1 MKIKLLLVEDHHI
14 VRRGLVFFL
23 KTREEFEIV
32 GEAENGEEALTF
44 IQTERPDVV
53 LMDLSMPKMD
63 GIEATKR
70 IKQYDE
76 TIKILILSSFS
87 EQDYVLPALEA
98 GADGYQLKE
107 VQPEQLVASIIA
119 VHEGNANFHPKVT
132 PALFGRSAVKKE
144 KEKENPFSMLTK
156 REQEVLREIAKGRS
170 NKEIAAE
177 LHITEQ
183 TVKTHVSNVLAK
195 LEVDDRTQ
203 AALYAVKHGEIISM
217 NNYVPCY
224 DRIHRSI

>member
-23 KTREEFEIV
+23 KTREEFEII

-44 IQTERPDVV
+44 VQKEKPDVV

-76 TIKILILSSFS
+76 TIKILMLSSFS

-119 VHEGNANFHPKVT
+119 VHQGNANFHPKVT
-132 PALFGRSAVKKE
+132 PALMGRSAVKKE
-144 KEKENPFSMLTK
+144 IENPFSMLTK

-203 AALYAVKHGEIISM
+203 AALYAVKHGE
-217 NNYVPCY
+217 NY
-224 DRIHRSI
+224 S

>member
-23 KTREEFEIV
+23 KTKEEFEII
-32 GEAENGEEALTF
+32 GEAENGEEALEF
-44 IQTERPDVV
+44 VRKERPDVV

-63 GIEATKR
+63 GIEAAKR
-70 IKQYDE
+70 LKQYDA
-76 TIKILILSSFS
+76 TIKILMLSSFS

-107 VQPEQLVASIIA
+107 VQPDQLVASIIA
-119 VHEGNANFHPKVT
+119 VYQGNTNFHPKVT
-132 PALFGRSAVKKE
+132 PALLGRPVVKE
-144 KEKENPFSMLTK
+144 KKQDSLSMLTK
-156 REQEVLREIAKGRS
+156 REKEVLREITKGRS

-195 LEVDDRTQ
+195 LDVDDRTQ
-203 AALYAVKHGEIISM
+203 AALYAVKHS
-217 NNYVPCY
+217 
-224 DRIHRSI
+224 

>member
-32 GEAENGEEALTF
+32 GEAENGEEAFTF
-44 IQTERPDVV
+44 VRTERPDVV

-87 EQDYVLPALEA
+87 EQDYVIPALEA

-107 VQPEQLVASIIA
+107 VQPEQLVASIVA
-119 VHEGNANFHPKVT
+119 VHQGNANFHPKIT
-132 PALFGRSAVKKE
+132 PALLGRSAVK
-144 KEKENPFSMLTK
+144 KENPFSMLTK

-183 TVKTHVSNVLAK
+183 TVKTHVSNILAK

-203 AALYAVKHGEIISM
+203 AALYAVKHGEK
-217 NNYVPCY
+217 
-224 DRIHRSI
+224 

>member
-177 LHITEQ
+177 LYITEQ

-203 AALYAVKHGEIISM
+203 AALYAVKHGG
-217 NNYVPCY
+217 NNKYE
-224 DRIHRSI
+224 

>member
-132 PALFGRSAVKKE
+132 PALFGLSAVK

-203 AALYAVKHGEIISM
+203 AALYAVKHGG
-217 NNYVPCY
+217 NNKYE
-224 DRIHRSI
+224 

>member
-23 KTREEFEIV
+23 KTREEFEII

-44 IQTERPDVV
+44 VQTKRPDIV

-119 VHEGNANFHPKVT
+119 VQEGNANFHPKVT
-132 PALFGRSAVKKE
+132 PALLGRSSVK
-144 KEKENPFSMLTK
+144 KENPFSMLTK

-170 NKEIAAE
+170 NKEIAAA

-203 AALYAVKHGEIISM
+203 AALYAVKHEKK
-217 NNYVPCY
+217 
-224 DRIHRSI
+224 

>member
-1 MKIKLLLVEDHHI
+1 VKIKLLLVEDHHI

-23 KTREEFEIV
+23 KTREEFEII

-44 IQTERPDVV
+44 VQTERPDVV

-76 TIKILILSSFS
+76 TIKILMLSSFS
-87 EQDYVLPALEA
+87 EQDYVLPAIEA

-107 VQPEQLVASIIA
+107 VQPDQLVASIVA
-119 VHEGNANFHPKVT
+119 VYQGNANFHPKVT
-132 PALFGRSAVKKE
+132 PALLGRSAAKK
-144 KEKENPFSMLTK
+144 KKENPFSMLTK

-203 AALYAVKHGEIISM
+203 AALYAVKHGE
-217 NNYVPCY
+217 
-224 DRIHRSI
+224 H

>member
-1 MKIKLLLVEDHHI
+1 MRGRTSVEIKLLLVEDHHI

-23 KTREEFEIV
+23 KTREEFEII

-44 IQTERPDVV
+44 VQKEKPDVV
-53 LMDLSMPKMD
+53 LMDISMPIMD

-76 TIKILILSSFS
+76 TIKILMLSSFS
-87 EQDYVLPALEA
+87 EQDYVLPALKA

-107 VQPEQLVASIIA
+107 VQPDQLVASIVA
-119 VHEGNANFHPKVT
+119 VYQGNTNFHPKVT
-132 PALFGRSAVKKE
+132 PALLGQSAVK

-170 NKEIAAE
+170 NKEIAAV

-203 AALYAVKHGEIISM
+203 AALYAVKHGE
-217 NNYVPCY
+217 N
-224 DRIHRSI
+224 

>member
-70 IKQYDE
+70 IKQYDK

-132 PALFGRSAVKKE
+132 PALFGRSAIK

-203 AALYAVKHGEIISM
+203 AALYAVKHGG
-217 NNYVPCY
+217 NNKYE
-224 DRIHRSI
+224 

>member
-23 KTREEFEIV
+23 KTREEFEII

-44 IQTERPDVV
+44 VQTERPDVV

-76 TIKILILSSFS
+76 TIKILMLSSFS
-87 EQDYVLPALEA
+87 EQDYVLAAIEA

-107 VQPEQLVASIIA
+107 VQPDQLVASIVA
-119 VHEGNANFHPKVT
+119 VYQGNANFHPKVT
-132 PALFGRSAVKKE
+132 PALLGRSAAK

-203 AALYAVKHGEIISM
+203 AALYAVKHGE
-217 NNYVPCY
+217 N
-224 DRIHRSI
+224 

>member
-1 MKIKLLLVEDHHI
+1 MKGRRRLKIKLLLVEDHHI

-32 GEAENGEEALTF
+32 GEAENGEEAFTF
-44 IQTERPDVV
+44 VRTERPDVV

-87 EQDYVLPALEA
+87 EQDYVIPALEA

-107 VQPEQLVASIIA
+107 VQPEQLVASIVA
-119 VHEGNANFHPKVT
+119 VHQGNANFHPKIT
-132 PALFGRSAVKKE
+132 PALLGRSAVK
-144 KEKENPFSMLTK
+144 KENPFSMLTK

-183 TVKTHVSNVLAK
+183 TVKTHVSNILAK

-203 AALYAVKHGEIISM
+203 AALYAVKHGEK
-217 NNYVPCY
+217 
-224 DRIHRSI
+224 

>member
-1 MKIKLLLVEDHHI
+1 MEIKLLLVEDHHI

-23 KTREEFEIV
+23 KTREEFEII

-44 IQTERPDVV
+44 VQKEKPDVV
-53 LMDLSMPKMD
+53 LMDISMPIMD

-76 TIKILILSSFS
+76 TIKILMLSSFS
-87 EQDYVLPALEA
+87 EQDYVLPALKA

-107 VQPEQLVASIIA
+107 VQPDQLVASIVA
-119 VHEGNANFHPKVT
+119 VYQGNTNFHPKVT
-132 PALFGRSAVKKE
+132 PALLGQSAVK

-170 NKEIAAE
+170 NKEIAAV

-203 AALYAVKHGEIISM
+203 AALYAVKHGE
-217 NNYVPCY
+217 N
-224 DRIHRSI
+224 

>member
-87 EQDYVLPALEA
+87 EQDYVIPALEA

-132 PALFGRSAVKKE
+132 PALFGRSAVK

-203 AALYAVKHGEIISM
+203 AALYAVKHGG
-217 NNYVPCY
+217 NNKYE
-224 DRIHRSI
+224 

>member
-32 GEAENGEEALTF
+32 GEAENGEDALTF
-44 IQTERPDVV
+44 VRTERPDVV

-63 GIEATKR
+63 GIESTKQ

-119 VHEGNANFHPKVT
+119 IYEGNANFHPKVT
-132 PALFGRSAVKKE
+132 PALLGRSAVK
-144 KEKENPFSMLTK
+144 KENPFSMLTK
-156 REQEVLREIAKGRS
+156 REQEVLQEIAKGRS

-183 TVKTHVSNVLAK
+183 TVKTHVSNILAK

-203 AALYAVKHGEIISM
+203 AALYAVKHGEK
-217 NNYVPCY
+217 
-224 DRIHRSI
+224 

>member
-32 GEAENGEEALTF
+32 GEAENGEEAFTF
-44 IQTERPDVV
+44 VRTERPDVV

-87 EQDYVLPALEA
+87 EQDYVIPALEA

-107 VQPEQLVASIIA
+107 VQPEQLVASIVA
-119 VHEGNANFHPKVT
+119 VHQGKCEFSSENNTSTIRTVSSQKKKI
-132 PALFGRSAVKKE
+132 LF
-144 KEKENPFSMLTK
+144 
-156 REQEVLREIAKGRS
+156 
-170 NKEIAAE
+170 
-177 LHITEQ
+177 
-183 TVKTHVSNVLAK
+183 
-195 LEVDDRTQ
+195 
-203 AALYAVKHGEIISM
+203 
-217 NNYVPCY
+217 PC
-224 DRIHRSI
+224 

>member
-1 MKIKLLLVEDHHI
+1 MKGRNALKIKLLLVEDHHI

-23 KTREEFEIV
+23 NTKEEFEII
-32 GEAENGEEALTF
+32 GEAENGEEALAF
-44 IQTERPDVV
+44 VQKERPDVV
-53 LMDLSMPKMD
+53 LIDVSMPKMD

-70 IKQYDE
+70 LKQYDA
-76 TIKILILSSFS
+76 TIKILMLSSFS

-107 VQPEQLVASIIA
+107 VQPDQLVASIIA
-119 VHEGNANFHPKVT
+119 VYQGNTNFHPKVT
-132 PALFGRSAVKKE
+132 PTLLGRSVVKEE
-144 KEKENPFSMLTK
+144 KQDSFSMLTK
-156 REQEVLREIAKGRS
+156 REKEVLREIAKGRS

-203 AALYAVKHGEIISM
+203 AALYAVKHGIVEK
-217 NNYVPCY
+217 
-224 DRIHRSI
+224 

>member
-32 GEAENGEEALTF
+32 GEAENGEDALTF
-44 IQTERPDVV
+44 VRTERPDVV

-63 GIEATKR
+63 GIEATKQ

-87 EQDYVLPALEA
+87 EQDYVLPVLEA

-119 VHEGNANFHPKVT
+119 IYEGNANFHPKVT
-132 PALFGRSAVKKE
+132 PALLGRSAVK
-144 KEKENPFSMLTK
+144 KENPFSMLTK
-156 REQEVLREIAKGRS
+156 REQEVLQEIAKGRS

-183 TVKTHVSNVLAK
+183 TVKTHVSNILAK

-203 AALYAVKHGEIISM
+203 AALYAVKHGEK
-217 NNYVPCY
+217 
-224 DRIHRSI
+224 

>member
-1 MKIKLLLVEDHHI
+1 MKIRLLLVEDHHI

-23 KTREEFEIV
+23 KTKEEFDIIGEV
-32 GEAENGEEALTF
+32 GDGEEALQF
-44 IQTERPDVV
+44 IQQKRPDVV
-53 LMDLSMPKMD
+53 LMDVSMPKMD

-70 IKQYDE
+70 MKQYDPS
-76 TIKILILSSFS
+76 IKILMLSSFS

-107 VQPEQLVASIIA
+107 VQPDQLVASIIA
-119 VHEGNANFHPKVT
+119 VYQGNANFHPKVT
-132 PALFGRSAVKKE
+132 PALLGRQATVEIKQDSL
-144 KEKENPFSMLTK
+144 SMLTK
-156 REQEVLREIAKGRS
+156 REKEVLREIAKGRS

-195 LEVDDRTQ
+195 LNVDDRTQ
-203 AALYAVKHGEIISM
+203 AALYAVKHG
-217 NNYVPCY
+217 VV
-224 DRIHRSI
+224 

>member
-23 KTREEFEIV
+23 KSREEFEII

-44 IQTERPDVV
+44 VQKEKPDLV

-63 GIEATKR
+63 GIEATKL
-70 IKQYDE
+70 IKQYDK
-76 TIKILILSSFS
+76 TIKILMLSSFS

-119 VHEGNANFHPKVT
+119 VYQGNTNFHPKVT
-132 PALFGRSAVKKE
+132 PALLGRPAVK

-203 AALYAVKHGEIISM
+203 AALYAVKHGA
-217 NNYVPCY
+217 N
-224 DRIHRSI
+224 

>member
-70 IKQYDE
+70 IKQYDK

-132 PALFGRSAVKKE
+132 PALFGRLAVK

-156 REQEVLREIAKGRS
+156 REQQVLREIAKGRS

-203 AALYAVKHGEIISM
+203 AALYAVKHGG
-217 NNYVPCY
+217 NNKYE
-224 DRIHRSI
+224 

>member
-1 MKIKLLLVEDHHI
+1 MKFNCRFEGGRRLKIKLLLVEDHHI

-32 GEAENGEEALTF
+32 GEAENGEDALTF
-44 IQTERPDVV
+44 VRTERPDVV

-63 GIEATKR
+63 GIEATKQ

-119 VHEGNANFHPKVT
+119 IYEGNANFHPKVT
-132 PALFGRSAVKKE
+132 PALLGRSAVKKE
-144 KEKENPFSMLTK
+144 DPFSMLTK
-156 REQEVLREIAKGRS
+156 REQEVLQEIAKGRS

-183 TVKTHVSNVLAK
+183 TVKTHVSNILAK

-203 AALYAVKHGEIISM
+203 AALYAVKHGEK
-217 NNYVPCY
+217 
-224 DRIHRSI
+224 

>member
-1 MKIKLLLVEDHHI
+1 MKFNCRFKGENRLKIKLLLVEDHHI

-44 IQTERPDVV
+44 VQTKRPDIV

-132 PALFGRSAVKKE
+132 PALLGRSAVK
-144 KEKENPFSMLTK
+144 KENPFSMLTK
-156 REQEVLREIAKGRS
+156 REQEVLREIAKGKS

-203 AALYAVKHGEIISM
+203 AALYAVKHGG
-217 NNYVPCY
+217 NNKYE
-224 DRIHRSI
+224 

>member
-1 MKIKLLLVEDHHI
+1 MKFNCRFEGGRRLKIKLLLVEDHHI

-32 GEAENGEEALTF
+32 GEAENGEDALTF
-44 IQTERPDVV
+44 VRTERPDVV

-63 GIEATKR
+63 GIEATKQ

-119 VHEGNANFHPKVT
+119 VYEGNANFHPKVT
-132 PALFGRSAVKKE
+132 PALLGRSAVK
-144 KEKENPFSMLTK
+144 KENPFSMLTK
-156 REQEVLREIAKGRS
+156 REQEVLQEIAKGRS

-183 TVKTHVSNVLAK
+183 TVKTHVSNILAK

-203 AALYAVKHGEIISM
+203 AALYAVKHGEK
-217 NNYVPCY
+217 
-224 DRIHRSI
+224 

>member
-1 MKIKLLLVEDHHI
+1 MEIKLLLVEDHHI

-23 KTREEFEIV
+23 KTKEEFDIIGEV
-32 GEAENGEEALTF
+32 GDGEEALQF
-44 IQTERPDVV
+44 IQKERPDVV
-53 LMDLSMPKMD
+53 LMDVSMPKMD

-70 IKQYDE
+70 MKQYDPS
-76 TIKILILSSFS
+76 IKILMLSSFS

-107 VQPEQLVASIIA
+107 VQPDQLVASIIA
-119 VHEGNANFHPKVT
+119 VHQGNTNFHPKVT
-132 PALFGRSAVKKE
+132 PALLGRPATVEIKQDSL
-144 KEKENPFSMLTK
+144 SMLTK
-156 REQEVLREIAKGRS
+156 REKEVLREIAKGRS

-195 LEVDDRTQ
+195 LNVDDRTQ
-203 AALYAVKHGEIISM
+203 AALYAVKHG
-217 NNYVPCY
+217 VV
-224 DRIHRSI
+224 

>member
-23 KTREEFEIV
+23 KTKEEFEII
-32 GEAENGEEALTF
+32 GEAENGEDALALV
-44 IQTERPDVV
+44 QKEKPDVV
-53 LMDLSMPKMD
+53 LMDVSMPKMD

-70 IKQYDE
+70 LKQYDA
-76 TIKILILSSFS
+76 TIKILMLSSFS

-107 VQPEQLVASIIA
+107 VQPDQLVASIIA
-119 VHEGNANFHPKVT
+119 VYQGNANFHPKVT
-132 PALFGRSAVKKE
+132 PALLRRPAAQEKKQDSL
-144 KEKENPFSMLTK
+144 FMLTK
-156 REQEVLREIAKGRS
+156 REKEVLREIAKGRS

-203 AALYAVKHGEIISM
+203 AALYAVKNG
-217 NNYVPCY
+217 VV
-224 DRIHRSI
+224 

>member
-1 MKIKLLLVEDHHI
+1 MKGRRRVKVKLLLVEDHHI

-44 IQTERPDVV
+44 VRTERPDVV

-119 VHEGNANFHPKVT
+119 VHQGNANFHPKVT
-132 PALFGRSAVKKE
+132 PALLGRPAVKI
-144 KEKENPFSMLTK
+144 EKENPFSMLTK
-156 REQEVLREIAKGRS
+156 REKEVLREIAKGRS

-183 TVKTHVSNVLAK
+183 TVKSHVSNVLAK

-203 AALYAVKHGEIISM
+203 AALYAVKHGGK
-217 NNYVPCY
+217 
-224 DRIHRSI
+224 

>member
-23 KTREEFEIV
+23 KTREEFEII
-32 GEAENGEEALTF
+32 GEAENGEEALYF
-44 IQTERPDVV
+44 VQKKKPDVV
-53 LMDLSMPKMD
+53 LMDVSMPKMD

-70 IKQYDE
+70 LKQYDE
-76 TIKILILSSFS
+76 TIKVLILSSFS
-87 EQDYVLPALEA
+87 EQDYVIPALEA

-119 VHEGNANFHPKVT
+119 VHQGNANFHPKVT
-132 PALFGRSAVKKE
+132 PALMGRSAVKKE
-144 KEKENPFSMLTK
+144 VENPFSMLTK

-203 AALYAVKHGEIISM
+203 AALYAVKHGE
-217 NNYVPCY
+217 NY
-224 DRIHRSI
+224 S

>member
-1 MKIKLLLVEDHHI
+1 MKFNCRFEGGRRLKIKLLLVEDHHI

-32 GEAENGEEALTF
+32 GEAENGEDALTF
-44 IQTERPDVV
+44 VRTERPDVV

-63 GIEATKR
+63 GIEATKQ

-119 VHEGNANFHPKVT
+119 IYEGNANFHPKVT
-132 PALFGRSAVKKE
+132 PAILGRSAVK
-144 KEKENPFSMLTK
+144 KENPFSMLTK
-156 REQEVLREIAKGRS
+156 REQEVLQEIAKGRS

-183 TVKTHVSNVLAK
+183 TVKTHVSNILAK

-203 AALYAVKHGEIISM
+203 AALYAVKHGEK
-217 NNYVPCY
+217 
-224 DRIHRSI
+224 

>member
-23 KTREEFEIV
+23 KTREEFEII
-32 GEAENGEEALTF
+32 GEAENGEEALIF
-44 IQTERPDVV
+44 VQKEKPDVV
-53 LMDLSMPKMD
+53 LMDISMPIMD

-76 TIKILILSSFS
+76 TIKILMLSSFS

-107 VQPEQLVASIIA
+107 VQPDQLVASIVA
-119 VHEGNANFHPKVT
+119 VYQGNANFHPKVT
-132 PALFGRSAVKKE
+132 PALLGRPAVK

-203 AALYAVKHGEIISM
+203 AALYAVKHGE
-217 NNYVPCY
+217 N
-224 DRIHRSI
+224 

>member
-1 MKIKLLLVEDHHI
+1 MKIKLLLIEDHHI

-23 KTREEFEIV
+23 KTREEFEII
-32 GEAENGEEALTF
+32 GEADNGEEALHF
-44 IQTERPDVV
+44 VQKKRPDVV
-53 LMDLSMPKMD
+53 LMDVSMPKMD

-70 IKQYDE
+70 LKQYDE
-76 TIKILILSSFS
+76 TIKVLILSSFS
-87 EQDYVLPALEA
+87 EQDYVIPALEA

-119 VHEGNANFHPKVT
+119 VHQGNANFHPKVT
-132 PALFGRSAVKKE
+132 PALMGRTAVKKE
-144 KEKENPFSMLTK
+144 IENPFSMLTK

-203 AALYAVKHGEIISM
+203 AALYAVKHGEDYS
-217 NNYVPCY
+217 
-224 DRIHRSI
+224 

>member
-23 KTREEFEIV
+23 KTREEFEII
-32 GEAENGEEALTF
+32 GEAENGEEALHFVQKEKT
-44 IQTERPDVV
+44 DVV
-53 LMDLSMPKMD
+53 LMDVSMPKMD

-70 IKQYDE
+70 LKQYDE
-76 TIKILILSSFS
+76 TIKVLILSSFS
-87 EQDYVLPALEA
+87 EQDYVIPALEA

-119 VHEGNANFHPKVT
+119 VHQGNANFHPKVT
-132 PALFGRSAVKKE
+132 PALMGRSAVKKE
-144 KEKENPFSMLTK
+144 IENPFSMLTK

-203 AALYAVKHGEIISM
+203 AALYAVKYGG
-217 NNYVPCY
+217 N
-224 DRIHRSI
+224 

>member
-1 MKIKLLLVEDHHI
+1 MKGRSSLKIKLLLVEDHHI

-23 KTREEFEIV
+23 KTKEEFEII
-32 GEAENGEEALTF
+32 GEAENGEEALEL
-44 IQTERPDVV
+44 IRKERPDVV

-70 IKQYDE
+70 LKQYDA
-76 TIKILILSSFS
+76 TIKILMLSSFS

-107 VQPEQLVASIIA
+107 VQPDQLVASIIA
-119 VHEGNANFHPKVT
+119 VYQGNANLHPKVT
-132 PALFGRSAVKKE
+132 PALLGRPVVKEE
-144 KEKENPFSMLTK
+144 KKDSLFMLTK
-156 REQEVLREIAKGRS
+156 REKEVLCEIAKGRS

-177 LHITEQ
+177 LYITEQ

-195 LEVDDRTQ
+195 LQVDDRTQ
-203 AALYAVKHGEIISM
+203 AALYAVKHGG
-217 NNYVPCY
+217 V
-224 DRIHRSI
+224 

>member
-23 KTREEFEIV
+23 KTKEEFDIIGEV
-32 GEAENGEEALTF
+32 GDGEEALQF
-44 IQTERPDVV
+44 IQKERPDVV
-53 LMDLSMPKMD
+53 LMDVSMPKMD

-70 IKQYDE
+70 MKQYDPS
-76 TIKILILSSFS
+76 IKILMLSSFS
-87 EQDYVLPALEA
+87 EQDYILPALEA

-107 VQPEQLVASIIA
+107 VQPDQLVASIIA
-119 VHEGNANFHPKVT
+119 VHQGNTNFHPKVT
-132 PALFGRSAVKKE
+132 PALLGRPATVEIKQDSL
-144 KEKENPFSMLTK
+144 SMLTK
-156 REQEVLREIAKGRS
+156 REKEVLREIAKGRS

-195 LEVDDRTQ
+195 LNVDDRTQ
-203 AALYAVKHGEIISM
+203 AALYAVKNGVI
-217 NNYVPCY
+217 
-224 DRIHRSI
+224 

>member
-14 VRRGLVFFL
+14 VRRGLIFFL

-144 KEKENPFSMLTK
+144 KENPFSMLTK

-203 AALYAVKHGEIISM
+203 AALYAVKHGG
-217 NNYVPCY
+217 NNKYE
-224 DRIHRSI
+224 